1 MSKRVLIVD
10 DDNLLTKFFE
20 FEMAKNATQPISVF
34 SAEDGMEA
42 ISHIDRVCPDL
53 LVLDIR
59 LPKADGFEVLNHIK
73 DRNYNFPI
81 LILTNYDKDEY
92 REKCHQYEQVLEYLL
107 KRTLVPRELVK
118 KIEQYLGAPVAA

>member
-10 DDNLLTKFFE
+10 DDSLLTKFFE
-20 FEMAKNATQPISVF
+20 FEMHKNATQPISVF
-34 SAEDGMEA
+34 SADDGLEA
-42 ISHIDRVCPDL
+42 ILHIDRMCPDL

-59 LPKADGFEVLNHIK
+59 LPKADGFAVLEHMK
-73 DRNYNFPI
+73 QKNYNFPV

-92 REKCHQYEQVLEYLL
+92 REQCRKYEHVLEYLL

-118 KIEQYLGAPVAA
+118 KIEQYLGTPVSA

>member
-10 DDNLLTKFFE
+10 DDTLLTRFFE
-20 FEMAKNATQPISVF
+20 FEMAKNASQPMTVS
-34 SAEDGMEA
+34 SAEDGLEA

-59 LPKADGFEVLNHIK
+59 LPKADGFAVLEHIK
-73 DRNYNFPI
+73 NKNYNFPV

-92 REKCHQYEQVLEYLL
+92 REKCRTYEMVLEYLL
-107 KRTLVPRELVK
+107 KRTMVPRELVR
-118 KIEQYLGAPVAA
+118 KIEQVLGTAVVA

>member
-10 DDNLLTKFFE
+10 DDSLLTKFFE
-20 FEMAKNATQPISVF
+20 FEVAKNATSPIAVF
-34 SAEDGMEA
+34 SADNGLEA

-59 LPKADGFEVLNHIK
+59 LPKADGFAVLEHIK
-73 DRNYNFPI
+73 NKKYNFPV

-92 REKCHQYEQVLEYLL
+92 REKCRAYTMVLEYLL
-107 KRTLVPRELVK
+107 KRTLVPRELVRT
-118 KIEQYLGAPVAA
+118 IEKHLGVAVAA